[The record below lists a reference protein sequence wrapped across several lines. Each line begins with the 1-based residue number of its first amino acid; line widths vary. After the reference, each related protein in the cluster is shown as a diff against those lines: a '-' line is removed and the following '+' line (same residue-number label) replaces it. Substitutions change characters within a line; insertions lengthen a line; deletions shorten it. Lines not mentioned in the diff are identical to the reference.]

1 MPPLAHDR
9 YFCFPTSGYISDAY
23 ITKGCLSNDS
33 ECKEIEGEKVINLL
47 SSQLLLVNVTK
58 DTMNIRFFDSVLF

>member
-23 ITKGCLSNDS
+23 ITKGCLSNGS

-47 SSQLLLVNVTK
+47 SSKLFWYITSECDKGFDEHSLL
-58 DTMNIRFFDSVLF
+58 